1 MEAIVF
7 TFHLKGGSSG
17 VLQNTICTFL
27 DWEEL
32 FTYIRSWRKHRSL
45 NLIELTLVSVG
56 KKYFFGEKNILI
68 GLKHR
73 YHRANASIMAVM
85 KICLND
91 VSLVPLY
98 KKYLEKWL
106 RMQKRNM
113 CRTIFLHFKS
123 NNLLMN
129 TKVKIYS

>member
-32 FTYIRSWRKHRSL
+32 FTYIRSWRKHRNL

-56 KKYFFGEKNILI
+56 KKDFFGEKNNLI

-73 YHRANASIMAVM
+73 YPRENAR
-85 KICLND
+85 
-91 VSLVPLY
+91 P
-98 KKYLEKWL
+98 
-106 RMQKRNM
+106 
-113 CRTIFLHFKS
+113 
-123 NNLLMN
+123 
-129 TKVKIYS
+129 